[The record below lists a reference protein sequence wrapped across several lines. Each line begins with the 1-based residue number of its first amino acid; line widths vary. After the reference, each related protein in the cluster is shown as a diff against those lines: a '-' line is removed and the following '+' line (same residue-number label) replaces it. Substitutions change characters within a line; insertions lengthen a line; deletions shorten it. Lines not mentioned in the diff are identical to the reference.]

1 MEIDVKQRLRD
12 AIKSQGESISS
23 VSKLIGAKQ
32 NTLSRQINTDAPI
45 PLSNILLIIDALGLS
60 PSWLLAGEGDM
71 LKSDVPTAIPD
82 SSGITLYRTEAAA
95 GFGNENFNITEK
107 DIEARYKIKELEAA
121 SFMLHVRGDSMTPT
135 YNNGDVIAVQVV
147 RDNRN
152 IQWGK
157 PHLVSS
163 KTDGLL
169 IKRIYDDDGDI
180 IAVSDNAT
188 YRPIHIRKDDITGI
202 AIVKG
207 FVRFENY

>member
-1 MEIDVKQRLRD
+1 MKI
-12 AIKSQGESISS
+12 SI
-23 VSKLIGAKQ
+23 LQ
-32 NTLSRQINTDAPI
+32 
-45 PLSNILLIIDALGLS
+45 
-60 PSWLLAGEGDM
+60 
-71 LKSDVPTAIPD
+71 
-82 SSGITLYRTEAAA
+82 
-95 GFGNENFNITEK
+95 EK

-180 IAVSDNAT
+180 IAVIDNAT

>member
-82 SSGITLYRTEAAA
+82 SSGIPLYRTEAAA

-107 DIEARYKIKELEAA
+107 DIEAA